1 MKSDDYKKKEK
12 DPLYSKMDIMY
23 IILVPFFVTL
33 LFGDEFKVR
42 TGEHYEAIRYLCLL
56 TVSTLTITYIKYT
69 MTSESIKR
77 NQEVIDILD
86 RGIDDRAELYKA
98 YTDTLKEVQRLTTAV
113 KEKEGIEWTKEK
125 DA

>member
-1 MKSDDYKKKEK
+1 MKSDDKKKEK
-12 DPLYSKMDIMY
+12 EPLYSKMDIMY
-23 IILVPFFVTL
+23 IILVPFFVAI

-42 TGEHYEAIRYLCLL
+42 TGEHYEAIRYIGLL
-56 TVSTLTITYIKYT
+56 LISGLTITYIKYT
-69 MTSESIKR
+69 FASESIKR
-77 NQEVIDILD
+77 TQEVIDILD

-113 KEKEGIEWTKEK
+113 KERGYLECNKEK

>member
-12 DPLYSKMDIMY
+12 DPLYSKLDIMF
-23 IILVPFFVTL
+23 ILLVPFFIAV

-42 TGEHYEAIRYLCLL
+42 AGEHYEAIRYIGLLL
-56 TVSTLTITYIKYT
+56 TTGLTITYIKYT
-69 MTSESIKR
+69 MVSESIKR

-86 RGIDDRAELYKA
+86 KGGDDRVKLYNA
-98 YTDTLKEVQRLTTAV
+98 YKDTLTEVKRLTNAV
-113 KEKEGIEWTKEK
+113 KDKEGLEWTKEK